1 MVAACLLTSSYLLE
15 MRLNSMRLEAP
26 SRPGVKA
33 VSAPGGLAAL
43 HFLAGS
49 AVLTVRGYLRIR
61 ALKRVGLHL
70 WLAET
75 AVVVELGQ
83 GKMAERRMRGRLRG
97 SSWCWVWP
105 CAMFRSA
112 MPCGEGRGSNAD
124 MGGA

>member
-1 MVAACLLTSSYLLE
+1 LLAGGKRALAGLL
-15 MRLNSMRLEAP
+15 
-26 SRPGVKA
+26 A
-33 VSAPGGLAAL
+33 VVLQ